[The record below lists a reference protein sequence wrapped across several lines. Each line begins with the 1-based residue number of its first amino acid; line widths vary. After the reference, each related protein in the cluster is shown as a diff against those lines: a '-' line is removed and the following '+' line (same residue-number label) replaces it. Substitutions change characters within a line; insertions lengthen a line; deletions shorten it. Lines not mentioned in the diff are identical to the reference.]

1 MSPAFLSGKHLLSQ
15 WNWGFCST
23 ISHTNLLQPV
33 MNLLLFFYLIL
44 HSVKHRHY
52 VFLASK
58 INTYISEW
66 QIQCSSHVEVFVAY
80 YGSDCLTCPY
90 GFFKQIMLGNGTV
103 LCPFEQRC
111 RGKLWEVSPWTDK
124 SSELSLCLS
133 CRCNLE
139 CIIKG
144 EVNGRVLVS
153 VFLKSCKS
161 CGFITTW
168 LGDLTS
174 PFWFLL
180 ALSLQSHSLSL

>member
-1 MSPAFLSGKHLLSQ
+1 MKMLKLYVLKKSRSTFENNQNFPFPLFLDEFVQ
-15 WNWGFCST
+15 WVPHSFLENTYWVSETGDFVLQPF
-23 ISHTNLLQPV
+23 SHTNLLQPV

-103 LCPFEQRC
+103 LCPF
-111 RGKLWEVSPWTDK
+111 WT
-124 SSELSLCLS
+124 
-133 CRCNLE
+133 
-139 CIIKG
+139 
-144 EVNGRVLVS
+144 
-153 VFLKSCKS
+153 
-161 CGFITTW
+161 
-168 LGDLTS
+168 
-174 PFWFLL
+174 
-180 ALSLQSHSLSL
+180 AL